1 MSITKQVSKEFEYK
15 IDLEERIISIP
26 TLSRSKISRIVSEI
40 IEQTN
45 LTAIELSEFTVNF
58 IK

>member
-1 MSITKQVSKEFEYK
+1 MSITNQVSKEFEYK
-15 IDLEERIISIP
+15 IDVEERIISIP

-45 LTAIELSEFTVNF
+45 ITAIELSEFTVNF

>member
-1 MSITKQVSKEFEYK
+1 MSITNQVSKEFEYK
-15 IDLEERIISIP
+15 IDVEERIISIP

-45 LTAIELSEFTVNF
+45 ITAIELSEFTINF